1 MPDKIIRDDKRKL
14 CFRKYV
20 REMFASEYL
29 GTPVKTLRNW
39 RFAGVGPCYQ
49 KIGRS
54 VYYRLSDLDGF
65 MDRHQVETE
74 KV

>member
-1 MPDKIIRDDKRKL
+1 MIQKFKDDEEKA

-39 RFAGVGPCYQ
+39 RFAGVGPKYR
-49 KIGRS
+49 KINRA
-54 VYYRLSDLDGF
+54 VYYRLSDLDEF
-65 MDRHQVETE
+65 MDRHLVETE
-74 KV
+74 QN